1 MLVRI
6 KFDVTGMTCAACSA
20 RVEKV
25 TMAVEG
31 VEQAEVNLLAGTM
44 VIEAASEAVVDSVTQ
59 AVVAAG
65 YGASVAGE
73 KKQPE
78 IKNET
83 HGSEL
88 EEMKKRIIGSAV
100 FLTVLMY
107 FTMGHMVGL
116 PAPHWYHGTENGLV
130 AALLQFLL
138 TLPVVFLNRVYYTRG
153 LKSLWHRSPNMD
165 SLIAVGSGAAL
176 IYGIAA
182 LFRMAYAMGHG
193 HWDTVAFYS
202 ENLYFES
209 AAMILT
215 LITLGKFLES
225 RAKGKTGDAI
235 RALMDLR
242 PKTATVLRDGA
253 EVTIP
258 AEQVRVGDVV
268 IVRSGGRIPV
278 DGVVLKGRG
287 SVDQS
292 AL

>member
-78 IKNET
+78 NKNET

-88 EEMKKRIIGSAV
+88 GEMKKRIIGSAV

-116 PAPHWYHGTENGLV
+116 PAPHWYHGTENGLERC
-130 AALLQFLL
+130 F
-138 TLPVVFLNRVYYTRG
+138 P
-153 LKSLWHRSPNMD
+153 
-165 SLIAVGSGAAL
+165 
-176 IYGIAA
+176 
-182 LFRMAYAMGHG
+182 
-193 HWDTVAFYS
+193 
-202 ENLYFES
+202 
-209 AAMILT
+209 
-215 LITLGKFLES
+215 
-225 RAKGKTGDAI
+225 
-235 RALMDLR
+235 
-242 PKTATVLRDGA
+242 
-253 EVTIP
+253 
-258 AEQVRVGDVV
+258 
-268 IVRSGGRIPV
+268 
-278 DGVVLKGRG
+278 
-287 SVDQS
+287 
-292 AL
+292 